1 MTRRIHVHMHKTRD
15 AFVSTGGS
23 GKFDESKH
31 KRDGGKFART
41 EGTKSESNAEHSAK
55 AAPHAEA
62 VRKEGENSI
71 KGKAHNEALGAW
83 AEARKLLDPDKPM
96 AEQSAEYKKA
106 VAVAEDLS
114 AKAAQL
120 RRVPEGAEQP
130 QGAPKPQ
137 GKGKPA
143 PGQKKRPSASGGGN
157 EVRQA
162 GAVLKRIKRVA
173 EENDP
178 DRKGGR

>member
-1 MTRRIHVHMHKTRD
+1 MKVIVHTHRTRD
-15 AFVSTGGS
+15 AFVSAGGS

-41 EGTKSESNAEHSAK
+41 EGSKSESNAAHSEK
-55 AAPHAEA
+55 AAVSAEA
-62 VRKEGENSI
+62 VRRAGVNTE

-96 AEQSAEYKKA
+96 AEQSKEYKAAFAKA
-106 VAVAEDLS
+106 EELS

-130 QGAPKPQ
+130 KDKPKAAA
-137 GKGKPA
+137 KGKPA
-143 PGQKKRPSASGGGN
+143 AGRRSGSGGGN

-162 GAVLKRIKRVA
+162 GAVLKRIQRVA

-178 DRKGGR
+178 DKRR